1 MILSV
6 SRRTDIPAFY
16 SDWFINRLRE
26 KIVWVRNPMNY
37 HSISQI
43 NLAPS
48 VVDCI
53 VFWSKNPQPMFK
65 YLNEIESN
73 YKFYFQYTIN
83 AYDNDVEPHLPNL
96 DKRLE
101 NFIFLAKKY
110 GKERVIWRYDPI
122 VITTKYNLDWHM
134 NRFEYIANKLKGY
147 TNVCIF
153 SFLDIYDKNKNN
165 LSKLEIQE
173 ISDDLMI
180 EISQKLKHVA
190 DKNKIELR
198 TCSEDIDLLDL
209 GIKKSC
215 CIDPKLIAE
224 IIGCKI
230 KATKDKNQRASC
242 GCIESIDIGQYNTC
256 SHGCIYC
263 YANYSKES
271 VKTNCLRHIKTSK
284 LLLGEKE
291 KDDKIH
297 ERDVK
302 TLRDLQMNFIDE

>member
-26 KIVWVRNPMNY
+26 EVVWVRNPMNY

-43 NLAPS
+43 SLAPN

-53 VFWSKNPQPMFK
+53 VFWSKNPQPMLK
-65 YLNEIESN
+65 YLDEIESK

-83 AYDNDVEPHLPNL
+83 AYEKDLEPNL
-96 DKRLE
+96 PSLDERLN
-101 NFIFLAKKY
+101 NFIYLAKRY

-122 VITTKYNLDWHM
+122 IITPKYNLEWHIK
-134 NRFEYIANKLKGY
+134 RFEYIANKLKDY
-147 TNVCIF
+147 TTTCVF
-153 SFLDIYDKNKNN
+153 SFLDVYEKNKNN
-165 LSKLEIQE
+165 LLKLAIK
-173 ISDDLMI
+173 DVTRDLMV
-180 EISQKLKHVA
+180 EISQKLKLIA
-190 DKNKIELR
+190 DKNRIKLK
-198 TCSEDIDLLDL
+198 TCSEDIDLIDL
-209 GIKKSC
+209 EIKRSC
-215 CIDPKLIAE
+215 CIDPDLISK
-224 IIGCKI
+224 IINCKI
-230 KATKDKNQRASC
+230 KAVKDKNQRASC
-242 GCIESIDIGQYNTC
+242 GCVESIDIGQYNTC
-256 SHGCIYC
+256 SHGCVYC

-297 ERDVK
+297 EREVK
-302 TLRDLQMNFIDE
+302 SLKDLQLSFLE

>member
-26 KIVWVRNPMNY
+26 EVVWVRNPMNY

-43 NLAPS
+43 SLAPN

-53 VFWSKNPQPMFK
+53 VFWSKNPQPMLK
-65 YLNEIESN
+65 YLDEIESK

-83 AYDNDVEPHLPNL
+83 AYEKDLEPNL
-96 DKRLE
+96 PSLDERLN
-101 NFIFLAKKY
+101 NFIYLAKRY

-122 VITTKYNLDWHM
+122 IITPKYNLEWHIK
-134 NRFEYIANKLKGY
+134 RFEYIANKLKDY
-147 TNVCIF
+147 TTTCVF
-153 SFLDIYDKNKNN
+153 SFLDVYEKNKNN
-165 LSKLEIQE
+165 LLKLAIKD
-173 ISDDLMI
+173 ITRGLMV
-180 EISQKLKHVA
+180 EISQKLKPIA
-190 DKNKIELR
+190 DKNRIKLK
-198 TCSEDIDLLDL
+198 TCSEDIDLIDL
-209 GIKKSC
+209 EIKRSC
-215 CIDPKLIAE
+215 CIDPDLISK
-224 IIGCKI
+224 IINCKI
-230 KATKDKNQRASC
+230 KAVKDKNQRASC
-242 GCIESIDIGQYNTC
+242 GCVESIDIGQYNTC
-256 SHGCIYC
+256 SHGCVYC

-297 ERDVK
+297 EREVK
-302 TLRDLQMNFIDE
+302 SLKDLQLSFLE

>member
-26 KIVWVRNPMNY
+26 EVVWVRNPMNY

-43 NLAPS
+43 SLAPN

-65 YLNEIESN
+65 YLDEIESK

-83 AYDNDVEPHLPNL
+83 AYEKDLEPNL
-96 DKRLE
+96 PSLDERLN
-101 NFIFLAKKY
+101 NFIYLAKRY

-122 VITTKYNLDWHM
+122 IITPKYNLEWHIK
-134 NRFEYIANKLKGY
+134 RFEYIANKLKDY
-147 TNVCIF
+147 TTTCVF
-153 SFLDIYDKNKNN
+153 SFLDVYEKNKNN
-165 LSKLEIQE
+165 LLKLAIKD
-173 ISDDLMI
+173 ITRDLMV
-180 EISQKLKHVA
+180 EISQKLKPIA
-190 DKNKIELR
+190 DKNRIKLK
-198 TCSEDIDLLDL
+198 TCSEDIDLIDL
-209 GIKKSC
+209 EIKRSC
-215 CIDPKLIAE
+215 CIDPDLISK
-224 IIGCKI
+224 IINCKI
-230 KATKDKNQRASC
+230 KAVKDKNQRASC
-242 GCIESIDIGQYNTC
+242 GCVESIDIGQYNTC
-256 SHGCIYC
+256 SHGCVYC

-271 VKTNCLRHIKTSK
+271 VKTNCLKHIKTSK

-297 ERDVK
+297 EREVK
-302 TLRDLQMNFIDE
+302 SLKDLQLSFLE

>member
-26 KIVWVRNPMNY
+26 EVVWVRNPMNY

-43 NLAPS
+43 SLAPN

-65 YLNEIESN
+65 YLDEIESK

-83 AYDNDVEPHLPNL
+83 AYEKDLEPNL
-96 DKRLE
+96 PSLDERLN
-101 NFIFLAKKY
+101 NFIYLAKRY

-122 VITTKYNLDWHM
+122 IITPKYNLEWHIK
-134 NRFEYIANKLKGY
+134 RFEYIANKLKDY
-147 TNVCIF
+147 TTTCVF
-153 SFLDIYDKNKNN
+153 SFLDVYEKNKNN
-165 LSKLEIQE
+165 LLKLAIKD
-173 ISDDLMI
+173 ITRDLMV
-180 EISQKLKHVA
+180 EISQKLKPIA
-190 DKNKIELR
+190 DKNRIKLK
-198 TCSEDIDLLDL
+198 TCSEDIDLIDL
-209 GIKKSC
+209 EIKRSC
-215 CIDPKLIAE
+215 CIDPDLISK
-224 IIGCKI
+224 IINCKI
-230 KATKDKNQRASC
+230 KAVKDKNQRASC
-242 GCIESIDIGQYNTC
+242 GCVESIDIGQYNTC
-256 SHGCIYC
+256 SHGCVYC

-297 ERDVK
+297 EREVK
-302 TLRDLQMNFIDE
+302 SLKDLQLSFLE